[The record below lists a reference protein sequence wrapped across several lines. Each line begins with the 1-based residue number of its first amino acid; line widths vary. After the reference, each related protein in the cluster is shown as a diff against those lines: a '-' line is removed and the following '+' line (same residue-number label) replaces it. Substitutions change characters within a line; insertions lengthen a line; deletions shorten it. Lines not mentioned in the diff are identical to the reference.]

1 MKVILA
7 VLPAAAIICSLFT
20 GSLSE
25 VSSSVL
31 ESAGAAV
38 SLAIT
43 LCGIMCLWSG
53 LMKVAE
59 ESGAVKLIS
68 GLLAPVLSLLFRG
81 LEKGGRA
88 MQLISMNIS
97 ANILGLGNAT
107 TPLGI
112 RAMEAIQ
119 EEEAG
124 LHGAKGE
131 TASDNMIL
139 LTVLNT
145 ASLQI
150 IPATAAALRAAQG
163 AARPMEILPCVWI
176 VSAYSLAIA
185 VGAAKL
191 MAWVSRRRC
200 GNVAD

>member
-1 MKVILA
+1 MI
-7 VLPAAAIICSLFT
+7 LPAAAIVCGLVT
-20 GSLSE
+20 GRIAE
-25 VSSSVL
+25 VSAAVL
-31 ESAGAAV
+31 ESASGAV
-38 SLAIT
+38 TLALT
-43 LCGIMCLWSG
+43 LCGAMALWSG

-59 ESGAVKLIS
+59 EAGAMKAMS
-68 GLLAPVLSLLFRG
+68 ALLSPVVGSLFRG

-88 MQLISMNIS
+88 AQLICMNLS

-112 RAMEAIQ
+112 SAMEAIQ
-119 EEEAG
+119 QEEG
-124 LHGAKGE
+124 GSPGDP
-131 TASDNMIL
+131 ASDNMIM

-150 IPATAAALRAAQG
+150 IPATAAALMTAHG

-176 VSAYSLAIA
+176 VSAYSLAAA

-191 MAWVSRRRC
+191 LGHFSRRKER
-200 GNVAD
+200 ADN

>member
-1 MKVILA
+1 MCGV
-7 VLPAAAIICSLFT
+7 VT
-20 GSLSE
+20 GRIAE
-25 VSSSVL
+25 VSAAVL
-31 ESAGAAV
+31 ESASGAV
-38 SLAIT
+38 TLALT
-43 LCGIMCLWSG
+43 LCGAMALWSG

-59 ESGAVKLIS
+59 EAGAMKAMS
-68 GLLAPVLSLLFRG
+68 ALLSPVVGSLFRG

-88 MQLISMNIS
+88 AQLICMNLS

-112 RAMEAIQ
+112 SAMEAIQ
-119 EEEAG
+119 QEEG
-124 LHGAKGE
+124 GSPGDP
-131 TASDNMIL
+131 ASDNMIM

-150 IPATAAALRAAQG
+150 IPATAAALMTAHG

-176 VSAYSLAIA
+176 VSAYSLAAA

-191 MAWVSRRRC
+191 LGHFSRRKER
-200 GNVAD
+200 ADN

>member
-1 MKVILA
+1 MKAILVILP
-7 VLPAAAIICSLFT
+7 VAALVCGIFT
-20 GSLSE
+20 GSLPE

-38 SLAIT
+38 TLAIT

-59 ESGAVKLIS
+59 ESGAVKLLS

-88 MQLISMNIS
+88 MQLISMNLS

-119 EEEAG
+119 EEESG
-124 LHGAKGE
+124 LHGVNRDS
-131 TASDNMIL
+131 ASDNMIL

-185 VGAAKL
+185 VGSAKL
-191 MAWVSRRRC
+191 MAWISRRRC
-200 GNVAD
+200 RNAAD

>member
-1 MKVILA
+1 MKIILA
-7 VLPAAAIICSLFT
+7 VIPAIAVICGLVTGNLPA
-20 GSLSE
+20 

-31 ESAGAAV
+31 ESAGSAV
-38 SLAIT
+38 TLAIT

-59 ESGAVKLIS
+59 ESGAVKFLS
-68 GLLAPVLSLLFRG
+68 ALLSPALSLLFRG

-88 MQLISMNIS
+88 MQLISMNLS

-119 EEEAG
+119 EEESG
-124 LHGAKGE
+124 LHGVPGDS
-131 TASDNMIL
+131 ASDNMIL

-176 VSAYSLAIA
+176 VSAYSLAAA

-191 MAWVSRRRC
+191 MAWISRKRC
-200 GNVAD
+200 ANADD

>member
-1 MKVILA
+1 MKAILVILP
-7 VLPAAAIICSLFT
+7 VAALVCGIFT
-20 GSLSE
+20 GSLPE

-38 SLAIT
+38 TLAIT

-59 ESGAVKLIS
+59 ESGAVKLLS

-88 MQLISMNIS
+88 AQLICMNLS

-112 RAMEAIQ
+112 SAMEAIQ
-119 EEEAG
+119 QEEG
-124 LHGAKGE
+124 GSPGNP
-131 TASDNMIL
+131 ASDNMIM

-150 IPATAAALRAAQG
+150 IPATAAALMTAHG

-176 VSAYSLAIA
+176 VSAYSLAAA

-191 MAWVSRRRC
+191 LGHFSRRKER
-200 GNVAD
+200 ADN